1 VRQIESKTTRTVHFL
16 FDTKQKVKIT
26 PFARKYL
33 RLIDGDLK
41 KFEEEETE
49 KFAQYIQAIENETLE
64 GGNEEWNIL
73 KYNPVKYDNS
83 PFLTFEMTGL
93 NRIAFSVAD
102 DPFYKPIR
110 AKYYPEVVVMN
121 LKGEIK
127 ATVNSVNRKYSRKG

>member
-64 GGNEEWNIL
+64 GGNEEWNI
-73 KYNPVKYDNS
+73 S
-83 PFLTFEMTGL
+83 G
-93 NRIAFSVAD
+93 RR
-102 DPFYKPIR
+102 PILHAHSSKVLPR
-110 AKYYPEVVVMN
+110 SGRDEP
-121 LKGEIK
+121 
-127 ATVNSVNRKYSRKG
+127 